1 MTTLTIPPSTKTTPT
16 SAPAPALE
24 IRPATEADKPAVVEI
39 IRSSADWYEPFVEP
53 EDMGE
58 HRVDEDWAHE
68 NFERREF
75 FIGRSAGEK
84 VGTLSIQEVGD
95 DWLYLG
101 YVYVHTEH
109 VGKRFGGR
117 LLRFAER
124 EARRRGRRGMVL
136 IAHPEAKWACRAYEK
151 FGFDCIADGRDAVLK
166 WQSGWLKPY
175 YEEGFQ
181 LFRYEL
187 DN

>member
-1 MTTLTIPPSTKTTPT
+1 MTTLTTPPTTTTRTK
-16 SAPAPALE
+16 APAPPLE
-24 IRPATEADKPAVVEI
+24 IEPATHRDKPAVVDI
-39 IRSSADWYEPFVEP
+39 IRSSASWYEPFVEP

-58 HRVDEDWAHE
+58 HLVDREWADE

-75 FIGRSAGEK
+75 FVGRSEGDK
-84 VGTLSIQEVGD
+84 VGALSIQEAGKN
-95 DWLYLG
+95 WLYLG
-101 YVYVHTEH
+101 YVYVHTDH

-117 LLRFAER
+117 LLRFAAA

-151 FGFDCIADGRDAVLK
+151 FGFELIAESREDVLA
-166 WQSGWLKPY
+166 WEGGFLEPY

-181 LFRYEL
+181 LYRYKL
-187 DN
+187 ND